1 MPVWQFV
8 LGKVLQI
15 AAYAVIVLLIYRAYK
30 DTATDIEKESR
41 REIAQIRRE
50 ARMEADRKAQRIA
63 ERRYRRMVAETQ
75 YRVHTALRI
84 VDERGEKHA

>member
-1 MPVWQFV
+1 MPMWQFV
-8 LGKVLQI
+8 LGKALQL

-41 REIAQIRRE
+41 REIAKIRRE

-84 VDERGEKHA
+84 VDEQGGKT